1 MLFGLVIARMAALV
15 RALEGVL
22 SQRRALEK
30 EVAASTV
37 ELNRIA
43 SIVTSSRDAIV
54 GLSLDGL
61 VTSWN
66 PAAEKLYRCPA
77 EAVMNRPQEIFTP
90 EQFALFRSD
99 VDTATAG
106 AEARSQEIDFV
117 TGGR

>member
-1 MLFGLVIARMAALV
+1 MLRGDLQDAPVTAVAGILLFGLVIARMAALV
-15 RALEGVL
+15 RALERVL

-66 PAAEKLYRCPA
+66 PAAEKLYR
-77 EAVMNRPQEIFTP
+77 VRPRP
-90 EQFALFRSD
+90 
-99 VDTATAG
+99 
-106 AEARSQEIDFV
+106 
-117 TGGR
+117 